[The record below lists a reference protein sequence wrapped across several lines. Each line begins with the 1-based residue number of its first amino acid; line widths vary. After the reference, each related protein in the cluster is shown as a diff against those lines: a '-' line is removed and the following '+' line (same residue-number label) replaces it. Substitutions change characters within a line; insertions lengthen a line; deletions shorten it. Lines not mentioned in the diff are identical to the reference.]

1 MNSIHGAIM
10 KKQNLLVSFLVS
22 LLVQGILSVNVLAD
36 SLDSIVPDPFQRFDA
51 DSKLTID
58 YRDLDSLLDV
68 VVLNTGRS
76 DRKKADPIRAQTGTR
91 MKNKVNRATVNEG
104 NRFYYEVFESSPEN
118 QQTLHKI
125 RARLE
130 NIPSVVPLEKFNRD
144 EQLAYWLN
152 LYNVTV
158 LDEIAR
164 VYPVSDPESLLLG
177 PDSILSKKTLVISGI
192 PLSLDDIQFNILR
205 QNYDN
210 DPLVIYGLYQGVIG
224 GPNIRKSAYTGKHV
238 YNDLIENALEF
249 VNSNRGT
256 ESKNSRLF
264 RVSAYYKRNAEYFPD
279 FDKDLTAHLL
289 TYLEGDER
297 AELQK
302 ANHIDPDIV
311 DWTITDLYGT
321 TRNLGGSLATN
332 AAALDGAVVGNNSA
346 NVGSSY
352 SAASRY
358 TPEMIQHLNELN
370 QKRAAQRSGTV
381 TVEEMGQA
389 PEDEDSSGQ
398 DDRGVD

>member
-1 MNSIHGAIM
+1 M
-10 KKQNLLVSFLVS
+10 KKQVLLVS
-22 LLVQGILSVNVLAD
+22 VLIGGLMAFSAFAS

-51 DSKLTID
+51 DSKLVID
-58 YRDLDSLLDV
+58 YRDLDSLLDA

-104 NRFYYEVFESSPEN
+104 NRFYFEVFENNPEN

-125 RARLE
+125 RTRLE
-130 NIPSVVPLEKFNRD
+130 NIPSVVALEKFNRD

-164 VYPVSDPESLLLG
+164 VYPVPDPEKLLLG
-177 PDSILSKKTLVISGI
+177 PDSIMSKKTLVIAGI
-192 PLSLDDIQFNILR
+192 PLSLNDIQFNILR
-205 QNYDN
+205 QNYNN

-224 GPNIRKSAYTGKHV
+224 GPNIRKNAYTGKHV

-256 ESKNSRLF
+256 ESDRGRVF
-264 RVSAYYKRNAEYFPD
+264 RVSAYYQRSAEYFPD

-297 AELQK
+297 DELQK
-302 ANHIDPDIV
+302 ASNIKPNIE

-346 NVGSSY
+346 NT
-352 SAASRY
+352 ASRYTNARY
-358 TPEMIQHLNELN
+358 TPEMIQHLNELA
-370 QKRAAQRSGTV
+370 QKHAAQRSGTV

-389 PEDEDSSGQ
+389 PDEASPTDQ
-398 DDRGVD
+398 DDRGLD

>member
-1 MNSIHGAIM
+1 M
-10 KKQNLLVSFLVS
+10 KKQNLLVS
-22 LLVQGILSVNVLAD
+22 ILICGLTSFSAFAN

-58 YRDLDSLLDV
+58 YRDLDSLLDT

-76 DRKKADPIRAQTGTR
+76 DRSKADPIRAQTGTR

-104 NRFYYEVFESSPEN
+104 NRFYFEVFENNPEN

-125 RARLE
+125 RTRLE
-130 NIPSVVPLEKFNRD
+130 NIPSVVALQKFTRD

-164 VYPVSDPESLLLG
+164 VYPVPDPEELLSG
-177 PDSILSKKTLVISGI
+177 PGSILSKKTLVIAGI
-192 PLSLDDIQFNILR
+192 PLSLNDIQFNILR

-224 GPNIRKSAYTGKHV
+224 GPNIRKNAYTGKHV

-256 ESKNSRLF
+256 ESKNSRVF
-264 RVSAYYKRNAEYFPD
+264 RVSEYYRRSAEYFPD

-302 ANHIDPDIV
+302 ASRIEPDIE

-346 NVGSSY
+346 NAASSY
-352 SAASRY
+352 TSGRY
-358 TPEMIQHLNELN
+358 TPEMIQHLNELAE
-370 QKRAAQRSGTV
+370 KRAAQRSGTV

-389 PEDEDSSGQ
+389 PEETNSTDQE
-398 DDRGVD
+398 DRGLN

>member
-1 MNSIHGAIM
+1 
-10 KKQNLLVSFLVS
+10 
-22 LLVQGILSVNVLAD
+22 
-36 SLDSIVPDPFQRFDA
+36 
-51 DSKLTID
+51 
-58 YRDLDSLLDV
+58 
-68 VVLNTGRS
+68 
-76 DRKKADPIRAQTGTR
+76 

-104 NRFYYEVFESSPEN
+104 NRFYFEVFENNPEN

-125 RARLE
+125 RTRLE
-130 NIPSVVPLEKFNRD
+130 NIPSVVALEKFNRD

-164 VYPVSDPESLLLG
+164 VYPVPDPEKLLLG
-177 PDSILSKKTLVISGI
+177 PDSIMSKKTLVIAGI
-192 PLSLDDIQFNILR
+192 PLSLNDIQFNILR
-205 QNYDN
+205 QNYNN

-224 GPNIRKSAYTGKHV
+224 GPNIRKNAYTGKHV

-256 ESKNSRLF
+256 ESDKHRVF
-264 RVSAYYKRNAEYFPD
+264 RVSEYYQRSAEYFPD

-297 AELQK
+297 DKLQK
-302 ANHIDPDIV
+302 ATHIKPDIE

-332 AAALDGAVVGNNSA
+332 SAALDGAVVGYNSA
-346 NVGSSY
+346 N
-352 SAASRY
+352 AASRYTNSRY
-358 TPEMIQHLNELN
+358 TPEMIQHLNELA
-370 QKRAAQRSGTV
+370 QKHAAQRSGTV
-381 TVEEMGQA
+381 TVEEMGQS
-389 PEDEDSSGQ
+389 PDEASPTDQ
-398 DDRGVD
+398 DDRGLD

>member
-1 MNSIHGAIM
+1 M
-10 KKQNLLVSFLVS
+10 KKRILLVS
-22 LLVQGILSVNVLAD
+22 ILICGLTAFNAFAN

-58 YRDLDSLLDV
+58 YRDLDSLLDT

-76 DRKKADPIRAQTGTR
+76 DRKKADPVRAQTGTR

-104 NRFYYEVFESSPEN
+104 NRFYYEVFENNPQN

-125 RARLE
+125 RTRLE
-130 NIPSVVPLEKFNRD
+130 NIPSVVALEKFNRD

-158 LDEIAR
+158 LDEIVR
-164 VYPVSDPESLLLG
+164 VYPVPEPEKLLLG
-177 PDSILSKKTLVISGI
+177 PDSILSKKTLVIAGI

-224 GPNIRKSAYTGKHV
+224 GPNIRKNAYTGKHV
-238 YNDLIENALEF
+238 YKDLIENALEF

-256 ESKNSRLF
+256 ESKNSRVF
-264 RVSAYYKRNAEYFPD
+264 RVSEYYQRSAEYFPD
-279 FDKDLTAHLL
+279 FDEDLTTHLL

-297 AELQK
+297 ADLQK
-302 ANHIDPDIV
+302 ATRIEPDIE

-346 NVGSSY
+346 NV
-352 SAASRY
+352 ASGNTSGRY
-358 TPEMIQHLNELN
+358 TPEMIQHLNELAE
-370 QKRAAQRSGTV
+370 KRAAQRSGNV

-389 PEDEDSSGQ
+389 PDETNSTDQ
-398 DDRGVD
+398 DDKGLD

>member
-1 MNSIHGAIM
+1 M
-10 KKQNLLVSFLVS
+10 KKQVLLF
-22 LLVQGILSVNVLAD
+22 SVLIGGLMAFSAFAS

-51 DSKLTID
+51 DSKLVID
-58 YRDLDSLLDV
+58 YRDLDSLLDA

-104 NRFYYEVFESSPEN
+104 NRFYFEVFENNPEN

-125 RARLE
+125 RTRLE
-130 NIPSVVPLEKFNRD
+130 NIPSVVALEKFNRN

-164 VYPVSDPESLLLG
+164 VYPVPDPEKLLLG
-177 PDSILSKKTLVISGI
+177 PDSIMSKKTLVIAGI
-192 PLSLDDIQFNILR
+192 PLSLNDIQFNILR
-205 QNYDN
+205 QNYNN

-224 GPNIRKSAYTGKHV
+224 GPNIRKNAYTGKHV
-238 YNDLIENALEF
+238 YNDLIENALDF

-256 ESKNSRLF
+256 ESDNSRVF
-264 RVSAYYKRNAEYFPD
+264 RVSEYYQRSAEYFPD

-297 AELQK
+297 DELQK
-302 ANHIDPDIV
+302 ATHIKPDIE

-346 NVGSSY
+346 NT
-352 SAASRY
+352 ASRYTNARY
-358 TPEMIQHLNELN
+358 TPEMIQHLNELA
-370 QKRAAQRSGTV
+370 QKHAAQRSGTV

-389 PEDEDSSGQ
+389 PDEASPTDQ
-398 DDRGVD
+398 DDRGLD

>member
-1 MNSIHGAIM
+1 MNLIHGAIM
-10 KKQNLLVSFLVS
+10 KKHNLLVSFLV
-22 LLVQGILSVNVLAD
+22 LGLVSVSAFAN
-36 SLDSIVPDPFQRFDA
+36 SLDTTVPDPFQRFDA
-51 DSKLTID
+51 DSKLTVD

-76 DRKKADPIRAQTGTR
+76 DRKKADTVRAQTGTR
-91 MKNKVNRATVNEG
+91 MKNKINRATVNEG
-104 NRFYYEVFESSPEN
+104 NRFYYEVFENSPEN

-125 RARLE
+125 RTRLE

-164 VYPVSDPESLLLG
+164 VYPVSDPQDLLLG
-177 PDSILSKKTLVISGI
+177 PDSILSKKTLVISGV

-224 GPNIRKSAYTGKHV
+224 GPNIRKTAYTGKHV
-238 YNDLIENALEF
+238 YTDLIENALEF

-256 ESKNSRLF
+256 ESKNRRVF
-264 RVSAYYKRNAEYFPD
+264 RVSSLYQRNADYFPD
-279 FDKDLTAHLL
+279 FDNDLTAHLL

-297 AELQK
+297 SDLQK
-302 ANHIDPDIV
+302 ANNIKPDIE

-321 TRNLGGSLATN
+321 SRNLGGSLATN
-332 AAALDGAVVGNNSA
+332 AAALDGAMGNN
-346 NVGSSY
+346 GSSML
-352 SAASRY
+352 SSRAVTTSRY
-358 TPEMIQHLNELN
+358 TPEMIQHLNELS
-370 QKRAAQRSGTV
+370 QKRAAQRNGTV

-389 PEDEDSSGQ
+389 PEKSDSTDQ
-398 DDRGVD
+398 DDRGIN